1 MIKYNRP
8 YPIKYDSG
16 GKTYTPK
23 NPVGVQMGIAPVAV
37 GAASEILPWV
47 LGALG
52 ITGVAAAQASKNQRS
67 VTPSLTLPAMLHMMG
82 LANSYAHLTSDTQE
96 AENSQAAEQTNSAAQ
111 AAPEAPKDE
120 DNKSKNEGSEK
131 PNQQKKSFREKVANK
146 IRKTADKVE
155 GKNTD
160 NVQPPLRPNKNEGFQ
175 RWIWETK
182 GNHFENSIGSYPWRN
197 VGRVVGGLTVIGG
210 GSVGRGAGKVANY
223 GKRQVADFTKEV
235 SDSTQTTTQTTNQST
250 VQSPTVEKL
259 RQKLSA
265 KEDSLDRVI
274 SSRYD

>member
-8 YPIKYDSG
+8 QPLKYDSG

-23 NPVGVQMGIAPVAV
+23 NPIGVQMGIAPVAV
-37 GAASEILPWV
+37 GATSGILPWV

-52 ITGVAAAQASKNQRS
+52 ITGVAATQASKNQRS

-96 AENSQAAEQTNSAAQ
+96 GEKSQAAEQTNSTTQ
-111 AAPEAPKDE
+111 AAPETPKNE
-120 DNKSKNEGSEK
+120 DNESKNEGSEK
-131 PNQQKKSFREKVANK
+131 PNQQKKSFREKVSNK

-155 GKNTD
+155 GKKTND
-160 NVQPPLRPNKNEGFQ
+160 IQPPLRPNKNKGFQ

-197 VGRVVGGLTVIGG
+197 VGRIVGGLTVLGD
-210 GSVGRGAGKVANY
+210 GSAGRGAGKVANY
-223 GKRQVADFTKEV
+223 GKQQIANFSKEV
-235 SDSTQTTTQTTNQST
+235 SNSPQTIDQSTTQNTGKILIDPGVQKELESMYEQS
-250 VQSPTVEKL
+250 
-259 RQKLSA
+259 R
-265 KEDSLDRVI
+265 DSLLQ
-274 SSRYD
+274 